1 VVSEKAYRDLFPK
14 VTRKMTHL
22 PQRRTNRLLG
32 YADDARLLIINADDF
47 GRSHASNEAILRAVR
62 DGVVSSTTLMVPCPW
77 ALHAMQL
84 LSERP
89 TLSFGVHLTVVC
101 DVPHYRCRPLT
112 SREKVPS
119 LVDESGFFHMIDR
132 IPHWLAQVRLSELET
147 EFRAQIE
154 AVLTAGLSPTH
165 LDWHC
170 LYNGGRA
177 DIFELTVKLAQ
188 AYGLAVRVFD
198 RSTGEA
204 LQQKALPSNDHDVLD
219 SYRLA
224 IADKSARYAQL
235 LRVLP
240 SGLSEWA
247 VHPALGTPEMQ
258 AIEPESW
265 LVRQTDFDFLISQ
278 EARSIIEQEGIVLLS
293 YKPLQQVWQQRWS
306 STTESVTFP
315 PLSSPSDHP

>member
-1 VVSEKAYRDLFPK
+1 MAYLPK
-14 VTRKMTHL
+14 SRA
-22 PQRRTNRLLG
+22 NRLLG
-32 YADDARLLIINADDF
+32 YPDDARLLIINADDF
-47 GRSHASNEAILRAVR
+47 GRSHASNEATLRALT

-84 LSERP
+84 LSEHP
-89 TLSFGVHLTVVC
+89 DLSFGVHLTVVC
-101 DVPHYRCRPLT
+101 ELPHYRYGPLT
-112 SREKVPS
+112 SRDKVPS
-119 LVDESGFFHMIDR
+119 LVDESGCFYMEDR
-132 IPHWLAQVRLSELET
+132 IPQWLAQVKLSELET

-154 AVLTAGLSPTH
+154 AVLAVGLKPTH

-177 DIFELTVKLAQ
+177 DIFALTVKLAQ

-198 RSTGEA
+198 RSTGGA
-204 LQQKALPSNDHDVLD
+204 LQQKALPTNDHDVLD
-219 SYRLA
+219 SYGLA
-224 IADKSARYAQL
+224 IVEKSAHYAQL
-235 LRVLP
+235 LRDLP

-265 LVRQTDFDFLISQ
+265 QVRQTDFAFLISQ

-293 YKPLQQVWQQRWS
+293 YQPLQQVWQARWS
-306 STTESVTFP
+306 SITESAPFP
-315 PLSSPSDHP
+315 PLSSTSDHP